1 MKPSLRALRIL
12 VPLVLAAVLFAACD
26 SKLDPKLQEGYDL
39 VLAGKVDEAIAMAN
53 ALLADDPHNAKAR
66 NLIGLALYKAGDTE
80 GAVAQYLQALEIDD
94 KYAEA
99 HFNLGNAYQ
108 LLGQVEEAE
117 TEFLEAVKHES
128 KYVLAH
134 FNLAILYRDSG
145 RTEQALREFRACVD
159 LDPQF
164 YYAYLA
170 MGQLQYG
177 LGDMESAVANLGR
190 ALELVPTQK
199 ELRVLYGN
207 ALMQSGQDG
216 APGRAEE
223 EFRAAISIDGTYVD
237 AVYNLAVSLLAQE
250 RTAEA
255 KEQFQRVLQLT
266 REDPTRGQ
274 MVERVNGFLKEL
286 RLEEEEAARAEHAG

>member
-1 MKPSLRALRIL
+1 MTRAVRAIRIL
-12 VPLVLAAVLFAACD
+12 VPLVLAVAALAGCE
-26 SKLDPKLQEGYDL
+26 SKLDPKLAEGYEL
-39 VLAGKVDEAIAMAN
+39 VLQGKVDEAIAMAN

-80 GAVAQYLQALEIDD
+80 GAVSQYLQALEIDD

-108 LLGQVEEAE
+108 MLGRMDEAE
-117 TEFLEAVKHES
+117 AEFQEAVKHQS
-128 KYVLAH
+128 KFVQAH

-145 RTEQALREFRACVD
+145 RAEQSLREFRACVD
-159 LDPQF
+159 QDPQF

-170 MGQLQYG
+170 MGQLQYN

-190 ALELVPTQK
+190 ALELAPAQK

-207 ALMQSGQDG
+207 ALLQSGAQG
-216 APGRAEE
+216 APARAEA
-223 EFRAAISIDGTYVD
+223 EFRAAISIDGSYVD
-237 AVYNLAVSLLAQE
+237 AVYNLAVALLAQE
-250 RTAEA
+250 RMEEA

-266 REDPTRGQ
+266 EEDPTRGQ

-286 RLEEEEAARAEHAG
+286 RMKEQEDRKGTAG

>member
-1 MKPSLRALRIL
+1 MTRAVRALGIL
-12 VPLVLAAVLFAACD
+12 LAMVLAAAAFTGCGG
-26 SKLDPKLQEGYDL
+26 KLDPKLQEGYEL
-39 VLAGKVDEAIAMAN
+39 VLQGKVDEAIAMAN
-53 ALLADDPHNAKAR
+53 ALLADDPRNAEAR

-80 GAVAQYLQALEIDD
+80 GAVAQYLQALEIND

-108 LLGQVEEAE
+108 LLERTDDAEAE
-117 TEFLEAVKHES
+117 FHEAVRHQS
-128 KYVLAH
+128 KFVQAH

-159 LDPQF
+159 QDPQF

-190 ALELVPTQK
+190 ALELAPAQK

-207 ALMQSGQDG
+207 ALLRSGAEG
-216 APGRAEE
+216 APARAEE
-223 EFRAAISIDGTYVD
+223 EFRAAISIDGSYVD
-237 AVYNLAVSLLAQE
+237 AVYNLAVSLVAQE
-250 RTAEA
+250 RPEEA
-255 KEQFQRVLQLT
+255 KEHFQRVLQLT

-274 MVERVNGFLKEL
+274 MVERVNGFLKDL
-286 RLEEEEAARAEHAG
+286 RLKEEDAAREGTAG